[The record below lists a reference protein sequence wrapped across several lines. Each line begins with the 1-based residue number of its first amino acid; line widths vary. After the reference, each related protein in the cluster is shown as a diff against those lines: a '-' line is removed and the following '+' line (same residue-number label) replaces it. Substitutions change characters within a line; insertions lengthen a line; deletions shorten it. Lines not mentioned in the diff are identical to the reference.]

1 MSRQRNPP
9 PSHFQRGAT
18 LMIMLVIMVLGAA
31 TFLVGSLGK
40 VGNSLKYKKATETSD
55 ALMLAKA
62 ALIGYALTQSNRP
75 GQLPCPDTHAAGS
88 VNAGVADTLSGNNC
102 SGGNLGR
109 LPWKTLKLPDLRDA
123 AGEPLWYAVADPYHA
138 GASAALNS
146 ETNGTLS
153 LSGNVTSAGLL
164 AIIFA
169 PGQALPEQN
178 RITANFNSY
187 SHFLESVLTAPA
199 SFQILSQ
206 NDYPN
211 GAYTYNDQ
219 VQWITRDDIMPAV
232 EKIVL
237 KQFKDSGFFS
247 TYYDTWSAFP
257 FAAPFADPSEA
268 DNYNGTNG
276 TVYGLLPLAKQI
288 GGTASTPYWTSVSS
302 PTPSAVCSLRSGTN
316 ICSTNCNNV
325 RCSFSGLTAGATVT
339 ITGTISNIGK
349 GFWRLYDPGAGSV
362 ISTSCVQ
369 EVCARSS
376 LTGNYYPASDML
388 NNTSIAGILNNANGS
403 ATITFTGIV
412 KSSSNFPNRISFSTG
427 GIPNYPLPAWL
438 SSNNW
443 QQVMYYA
450 VSPGYTPGGNH
461 SCSPVCISLDGNTAS
476 AVVVA
481 TGDALANQTHPSNLL
496 SDYLE
501 GNNATPALGVYANKT
516 LANNFNDKAISI
528 AP

>member
-1 MSRQRNPP
+1 MSRSRNKHPD
-9 PSHFQRGAT
+9 HFQHGVA

-31 TFLVGSLGK
+31 TFLVSSLGK
-40 VGNSLKYKKATETSD
+40 VGNSLKYKQTAATSD
-55 ALMLAKA
+55 ALMQAKA

-75 GQLPCPDTHAAGS
+75 GQLPCPDTHAAGA
-88 VNAGVADTLSGNNC
+88 VNVGVADTLSGNNC

-123 AGEPLWYAVADPYHA
+123 TGEPLWYAVADPYHA

-146 ETNGTLS
+146 DTNGTIS
-153 LSGNVTSAGLL
+153 LSGNAASTGLL

-169 PGQALPEQN
+169 PGQALPGQN

-187 SHFLESVLTAPA
+187 PHFLESVLTAP
-199 SFQILSQ
+199 SNFQILSP

-211 GAYTYNDQ
+211 GAYTYNDHA
-219 VQWITRDDIMPAV
+219 QWVTRDDIMPAV
-232 EKIVL
+232 EKIAL
-237 KQFKDSGFFS
+237 KQLMDSGFLS
-247 TYYDTWSAFP
+247 TYYNVWNAFP
-257 FAAPFADPSEA
+257 YAAPFSDPSVE
-268 DNYNGTNG
+268 DNYNGTSG
-276 TVYGLLPLAKQI
+276 TTYGLLPLAKQI
-288 GGTASTPYWTSVSS
+288 GGTASTPYWISVSS
-302 PTPSAVCSLRSGTN
+302 STPSAVCSLRSGTN
-316 ICSTNCNNV
+316 SCTSNCNNA
-325 RCSFSGLTAGATVT
+325 RCSFSGLAVGATIT
-339 ITGTISNIGK
+339 ITGTISNVGK
-349 GFWRLYDPGAGSV
+349 GFWRLYDPSAGSV

-376 LTGNYYPASDML
+376 LNGNYYPASDML
-388 NNTSIAGILNNANGS
+388 NNAGIAGILNNANGS

-412 KSSSNFPNRISFSTG
+412 KSSSNYPNRISFATG

-450 VSPGYTPGGNH
+450 VSPGYAPGGNH
-461 SCSPVCISLDGNTAS
+461 SCSPACLSLNGNTAS
-476 AVVVA
+476 AVIVA
-481 TGDALANQTHPSNLL
+481 TSNALSNQTHPSDLL

-501 GNNATPALGVYANKT
+501 GNNSTPALGVYENKT
-516 LANNFNDKAISI
+516 PANNFNDKAISV